1 MRTSQSWKQ
10 PSRQTVM
17 KGCRGMLVFSVS
29 LLLLA
34 LASAVATSKR
44 SDRNGLATTVTRIGN
59 AHSGSGNLVPVF

>member
-34 LASAVATSKR
+34 LASAVATS
-44 SDRNGLATTVTRIGN
+44 
-59 AHSGSGNLVPVF
+59 